1 MSENNK
7 TLTFVASAVV
17 LLLAAW
23 MLRPAPASIERQN
36 DIGQEFF
43 PDFKDPNTATSLEV
57 VEYDEAS
64 GGLRP
69 FKVAQVNGVWSIPSH
84 EGYPADAKNQLE
96 QAAAAMI
103 GLEKLSMVSE
113 SPKDQETYGV
123 VDPDASKLEAGAAGV
138 GKRVTLEDKSGNVL
152 SQLIIGKKDP
162 DRPELHYVRVP
173 GQDRIY
179 RAVVKTDKLSTKFQN
194 WIEEDLLK
202 LNAFDVKQVVM
213 DDHSV
218 DELNQRLIQRGLTVV
233 DFNNK
238 DSKWTLEKMEAS
250 DPATGKWEEV
260 TLKDDEELDTQKL
273 NDLKTALDDLKI
285 VDVRHKPAGLSKDLK
300 AGEELVADRAT
311 RQALQQRGFYLAPV
325 EGGFALF
332 SNEGEVR
339 CGLNDGVEYILRFGE
354 IAGQSTNDD
363 EDDKSAEKKEGEA
376 EDAAKDPAK
385 ADEKKEDK
393 DKGVDRYI
401 MVTAQFR
408 PDLIPKPELQPL
420 PEGYEEFEDK
430 PAEGAEAKQP
440 AEAKPAEADAKPAD
454 ATEAK
459 PAAEAPKEEAA
470 PAEAAKEAPQNESS
484 RFAPGDEYLLAF
496 ADDAAAAIELAQAP
510 AAAQENA
517 APAAAGTA
525 DAQPA
530 AEAPAET
537 KPAAPVDPDAAAEAE
552 EKARAAKR
560 AEIKRIKEE
569 NKRKED
575 EYNKKIADG
584 EKRVKELNER
594 FADWY
599 YVISDGTYKK
609 IHISRDQVIKKKT
622 EPAKP
627 AGEGNGPLDLDALK
641 NLQGPPQGLPK

>member
-7 TLTFVASAVV
+7 TIGFVAAAAV

-23 MLRPAPASIERQN
+23 MLRPAPASIERQD

-57 VEYDEAS
+57 VEYDEPS

-96 QAAAAMI
+96 QAAVAVI
-103 GLEKLSMVSE
+103 GLEKLSMVSD

-123 VDPDASKLEAGAAGV
+123 VDPDGSKLEAGAAGV
-138 GKRVTLEDKSGNVL
+138 GKRVTLEDKNSNVL
-152 SQLIIGKKDP
+152 AQVIIGKKDP

-179 RAVVKTDKLSTKFQN
+179 RAVVKTEKLSTKFQN

-202 LNAFDVKQVVM
+202 LNAFDVKQIVM

-218 DELNQRLIQRGLTVV
+218 DELNQRLIQRGLTIV

-250 DPATGKWEEV
+250 DPASGKWEEV
-260 TLKDDEELDTQKL
+260 TLKEDEELDTQKL

-300 AGEELVADRAT
+300 VGEELVADRAT

-354 IAGQSTNDD
+354 IAGQGTNDE
-363 EDDKSAEKKEGEA
+363 EDDKPTENKEGES

-385 ADEKKEDK
+385 ADEKDK
-393 DKGVDRYI
+393 DGKDGKGVDRYI

-408 PDLIPKPELQPL
+408 QDLIPKPELQPL
-420 PEGYEEFEDK
+420 PEGYEEFEEK
-430 PAEGAEAKQP
+430 PAEG
-440 AEAKPAEADAKPAD
+440 EAKPADG
-454 ATEAK
+454 TEAK
-459 PAAEAPKEEAA
+459 PAAAAPKDEAA
-470 PAEAAKEAPQNESS
+470 PADAPKEAPQNESS
-484 RFAPGDEYLLAF
+484 RFAPGDESLLAF

-510 AAAQENA
+510 AAPAQPEA
-517 APAAAGTA
+517 APAAARENTAPADSQPA

-560 AEIKRIKEE
+560 AEVKRIKEE

-609 IHISRDQVIKKKT
+609 IHISREQVIKKKT
-622 EPAKP
+622 ETTAPA
-627 AGEGNGPLDLDALK
+627 AQGNSPLNLDALK
-641 NLQGPPQGLPK
+641 GLQGLPQGLPK